1 MSSNFDLQAIGG
13 FTVSSEQK
21 AEINSKRSDMEG
33 AIQDY
38 KNALAAAWKGY
49 AKYLNEKK
57 EQHVTDPKKIQDYQT
72 VSTSQSPGLPPS
84 TRNAP

>member
-1 MSSNFDLQAIGG
+1 MSANAHSQAIEGL
-13 FTVSSEQK
+13 TISSEQK
-21 AEINSKRSDMEG
+21 EDINSKRSDMEG
-33 AIQDY
+33 AVQDY

-72 VSTSQSPGLPPS
+72 VSISREPFQPPRA
-84 TRNAP
+84 TDAP